1 MIKFA
6 LGILLGS
13 SAVAVAEWKA
23 SDIPTTTTG
32 LTVQLYMPAGVGP
45 DNNIRP
51 IPLDVDGFVICSKG
65 EK

>member
-13 SAVAVAEWKA
+13 SVVAVAEWKA
-23 SDIPTTTTG
+23 ADTTG
-32 LTVQLYMPAGVGP
+32 TATQLYMPGGAGP
-45 DNNIRP
+45 DGNVHP
-51 IPLDVDGFVICSKG
+51 IPLDADGFVICSKG